1 MGIMSIPVI
10 IDDAYGHGLG
20 GDVAPPL
27 DFDGRNV
34 TVSTQLDPADI
45 TVGEIDSANM
55 AVRFF
60 DSGNNKTLE
69 KVTYNIEVWRSGDLL
84 ARNLFFDDD
93 GLLNIEIRPL
103 LECNEVKLW
112 RCTTYGGSEHPIA
125 AGALYVQGE
134 GRPTITG
141 PIFDKGGLY
150 NIKVGIEGAT
160 SARTL
165 IAERLSY
172 DTFVSVAQEQPFSIQ
187 TASAEVPVVVKTY
200 YDEVDNFGYDA
211 TNDSIRFD
219 MPFDWSPDYIQYVEV
234 VHQELQFPK
243 TFDPYSTGKRFKG
256 YVDGIE
262 VEQKVLILDPYSSD
276 EINTVHFLVNGGELK
291 RINSELGPQH
301 EQSRT
306 MSFELVPYEGTS
318 RNEQSFF
325 LVDVKTLDQ
334 INTDVNIAWDE
345 KHVAGDEI
353 PFEIS
358 FFDGNE
364 KLIKDVRYAY
374 YLIDSDDNIIQE
386 AGTDADDAGNIGI
399 SAFEGIDIQEIT
411 LPSADIYRLDVRVLG
426 TGLNYDST
434 HAGIGSTKI
443 EVGPGQGAPP
453 VQADIEPPSAAR
465 IPAWISTS
473 AGFWVDGDTSDD
485 EFIGSVEH
493 LINNGIIAVP
503 PVQSTGAGTGEIPS
517 WIKDTVGFWV
527 DGDTSDDEFLGAL
540 QFLIKEGIL
549 EVE

>member
-1 MGIMSIPVI
+1 MSIPVI

-93 GLLNIEIRPL
+93 GLLNIEIRPVF
-103 LECNEVKLW
+103 ECNEVKLW

-243 TFDPYSTGKRFKG
+243 TFDPYSTGKT
-256 YVDGIE
+256 VQGIRGR
-262 VEQKVLILDPYSSD
+262 
-276 EINTVHFLVNGGELK
+276 HRGGAE
-291 RINSELGPQH
+291 
-301 EQSRT
+301 
-306 MSFELVPYEGTS
+306 
-318 RNEQSFF
+318 
-325 LVDVKTLDQ
+325 
-334 INTDVNIAWDE
+334 
-345 KHVAGDEI
+345 
-353 PFEIS
+353 
-358 FFDGNE
+358 
-364 KLIKDVRYAY
+364 
-374 YLIDSDDNIIQE
+374 
-386 AGTDADDAGNIGI
+386 
-399 SAFEGIDIQEIT
+399 
-411 LPSADIYRLDVRVLG
+411 SADTGSILVRRDKHRPFSSQRRGAKKNKQRAGPPARTEPYNVL
-426 TGLNYDST
+426 
-434 HAGIGSTKI
+434 
-443 EVGPGQGAPP
+443 
-453 VQADIEPPSAAR
+453 
-465 IPAWISTS
+465 
-473 AGFWVDGDTSDD
+473 
-485 EFIGSVEH
+485 
-493 LINNGIIAVP
+493 
-503 PVQSTGAGTGEIPS
+503 
-517 WIKDTVGFWV
+517 
-527 DGDTSDDEFLGAL
+527 
-540 QFLIKEGIL
+540 
-549 EVE
+549 